1 MKRTTIPVRRFDRL
15 DAVGVVALV
24 LAAGVLLIVGDAWL
38 ADREPSLAELLAA
51 AQLLAL
57 LVAFGLG
64 TVLSD
69 AFKRVR

>member
-1 MKRTTIPVRRFDRL
+1 MRRFDRL

-64 TVLSD
+64 AVLSD